1 MAQKMVSLGDYSFEL
16 EKNVYSA
23 VVSNKAQYNAAT
35 PPQGYPL
42 EHELQAFMF
51 IASTEDYS
59 QHPHTIRNSI
69 NRKKDKWTV
78 VYSQGKILLMD
89 LKNKIKRKHCC

>member
-1 MAQKMVSLGDYSFEL
+1 MKKKIVGLFLRFGLWSTFLNILSCVL

-35 PPQGYPL
+35 PPQGYPP

-59 QHPHTIRNSI
+59 QNPHTIQNSI
-69 NRKKDKWTV
+69 NRKKDK
-78 VYSQGKILLMD
+78 
-89 LKNKIKRKHCC
+89 